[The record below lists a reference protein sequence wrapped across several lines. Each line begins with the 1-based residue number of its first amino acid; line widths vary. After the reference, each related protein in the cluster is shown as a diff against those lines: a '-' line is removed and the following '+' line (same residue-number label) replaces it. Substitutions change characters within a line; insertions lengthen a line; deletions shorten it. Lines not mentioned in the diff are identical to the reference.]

1 MSTNTK
7 TFEEFK
13 EKIENILD
21 GELRGNWEFKCSETE
36 PCYCDGF
43 CREFIKLKNQIIE
56 AAELYA
62 SEKVKEHSVPLAEL
76 LAVLHKDGGHHQNNV
91 GTEQA
96 VKDAMV
102 IYYSMRSQIEG
113 FDEKIRRAI
122 ELARSFHPDFGHKTR
137 NPKYIEQEILELLNQ
152 NK

>member
-1 MSTNTK
+1 MSTKTK

-62 SEKVKEHSVPLAEL
+62 SEK
-76 LAVLHKDGGHHQNNV
+76 
-91 GTEQA
+91 
-96 VKDAMV
+96 
-102 IYYSMRSQIEG
+102 
-113 FDEKIRRAI
+113 IRRAI
-122 ELARSFHPDFGHKTR
+122 ELARDGAIFKNEDEWTPDEIMQKLSEQ
-137 NPKYIEQEILELLNQ
+137 PKDLNEE
-152 NK
+152 K